1 MRNNIEAVR
10 NLLIEGMERL
20 LNPEDNEQFD
30 CEKAKALADLGK
42 QVIES
47 AKVEV
52 AAVKVVAQYQLK
64 GTGTGF
70 INLEQKALA
79 ANNG

>member
-20 LNPEDNEQFD
+20 LHPEENEQFD
-30 CEKAKALADLGK
+30 CDKAKALADLGK
-42 QVIES
+42 HVIES

-52 AAVKVVAQYQLK
+52 AAVKVVAQYGLK
-64 GTGTGF
+64 STGTGF
-70 INLEQKALA
+70 INIEQKVLA
-79 ANNG
+79 ANHD